1 MATRIQPKRST
12 TPNSKP
18 QVADLRSNEIAL
30 NIPDRKLFINNNGT
44 VEELLNGAPNDET
57 IITSMFVQS
66 ITDGVGNT
74 WFVSKNGTD
83 KAQVGGNNP
92 LNTAAQNTNQWGATE
107 GTAFATIKYA
117 MTYAQSG
124 DVINVSAGEYEEI
137 FPLEIPAGVAVRG
150 SGQKNTFIKPT
161 TGTNQLDAFLM
172 IGDCMIED
180 LTIKDYFYNSSNDTG
195 YAFKLKTSYNVATEG
210 RRPYIKGVSV
220 ITKGSVTSASDP
232 RGFNQGDAG
241 RGALIDGAVVSTASS
256 EATLLFNECTFIVPN
271 SRGLYLKNGARAE
284 WLNSFTYFAQDS
296 IVGEN
301 TGGTGFAGQGKI
313 RLKLN
318 GVTGTFNVGNVI
330 TLRNSGGTIIAQGTI
345 SGNDGTYIT
354 IDGQGSGEFVEAA
367 ASTDGKTITVNG
379 DAQLSTT
386 EKKFGTASILFDGT
400 GDNLALATSSDF
412 GFGTGD
418 FAVETFIRPT
428 AITVLDTVFDFRTA
442 NPEVALL
449 ISINSSG
456 GIEVN
461 VNGSNV
467 ITGGTLTINT
477 WAHIAVSRVS
487 GTTSLFVNGSRVG
500 SAYTDSNDYGNTKPL
515 RIGSA
520 FDGGNAFAGYI
531 DEIRISKGAAR
542 YANAASITVPTA
554 AFTPDVNTSLLVHAD
569 GLSGS
574 TEILDGGITSQDIQS
589 STGGTAQFITLAD
602 YTDFGAELRSIG
614 SASVYGTR
622 GITADGKG
630 VRLRCIVHNFGYVGL
645 GADQSNDISNVLQAN
660 EVIEQ
665 NSGRA
670 LFTSMDQNGDFRV
683 GNAFFVD
690 QERGTVSFAGGD
702 SGGTTFDQ
710 LTVSGSGNTTTI
722 LPTSITVGNLGFS
735 GSQIINNTSNGIEL
749 GSILEL
755 QDGSSPD
762 PSLTF
767 INDNNSGIFR
777 DTDYVETSGGSPL
790 TFGFNDSRK
799 LQIGDENNSLVNFG
813 VSESNIGSLTIVA
826 NGSNYAPGQYATPTT
841 GGAGTGATLN
851 VEIPPFT
858 VNITNKGSGFQ
869 PAALQ
874 QEDIQNTSGNGT
886 GGVINITTYGIEEG
900 QIAAGS
906 GYYGPYEYSA
916 VPLAGGNGTNAS
928 ANINVSAGGNVTD
941 ITIISH
947 GDGYNNGDVLTV
959 LNSDMTY
966 IDPTT
971 QNQLTSG
978 GAGFSWTLNEQPGSV
993 KSAVPQYV
1001 PTWGGF
1007 GYRIGD
1013 VISCT
1018 DTVGSGT
1025 NFSATVNAVGVPES
1039 IAIGNTGN
1047 GYNVTD
1053 RLEPTFSIDT
1063 TVPIQGTPWVATIDG
1078 IFGYIDYD
1086 IKVLP
1091 ATDPTLGNSY
1101 YIDKRDGNG
1110 FVEHPDITFERGY
1123 VYSFIFTDSGAGTH
1137 PVHLSTTEDG
1147 THGGGTRYTTNVRNY
1162 YDGNGVLNG
1171 YQYVITDV
1179 TPTTLYYY
1187 CEIHPNMAGAS
1198 GNRATITT
1206 GGTFGSGIVADVA
1219 TLNRAQNILL
1229 NTDGTATYQGNL
1241 TTPSQ
1246 TCTGT
1251 ITTLNLVAQKTGGGT
1266 GGDIT
1271 AQGNLLV
1278 NGNATVD
1285 GDLLIK
1291 GTSEFSATVGG
1302 AGEVSIGDVDADTVN
1317 IKGDILFNPT
1327 YAAPTPPAT
1336 VGPLTATQ
1344 FILDQSEAKFGFF
1357 EFEPKSEVDITG
1369 RLHNTGDAFLASTQN
1384 ETLHVGRDQET
1395 YTSPANIVLDVNGNA
1410 SINGY
1415 VETVSGSDTS
1425 PSFRFSTSSVTG
1437 LYSHNDGSS
1446 FGVSFTNESGN
1457 ILQVNKGE
1465 VKFYR
1470 NAEFIATSLDQ
1481 TTVFGGSG
1489 YTLGQYSSVAL
1500 TGGSGDG
1507 FIGAVTV
1514 AFDTTITT
1522 AGAGY
1527 TDAEYV
1533 NVNLTSISN
1542 APSGALQTI
1551 NIISGGSDYVTGT
1564 YTNVPVVGGS
1574 GSSGTVDV
1582 TVSGGGISQIVPNVV
1597 GSGYSAGES
1606 ISVSTSDIGGS
1617 QLTGISINNGGTGY
1631 SDGTY
1636 IGIPLVNTSGSG
1648 TNATAS
1654 FTVSGGAV
1662 TVANVE
1668 TNGGGYTVNDT
1679 FTVAADDITV
1689 STLTGVTISGAGT
1702 NYTNGT
1708 YTGVATTMTNTRDGN
1723 QGAGATL
1730 DITVT
1735 GNQATGVV
1743 VNGAGTNYQVGDTL
1757 EVSVTD
1763 VGGGAAGVLGTVTI
1777 PAVNVAVTV
1786 GVDTVN
1792 SQANGVFY
1800 LNGVESPSNFP
1811 LLKGVT
1817 YIFDQ
1822 SNSTNSS
1829 YNSQAH
1835 PLMFSTG
1842 DDGDHNGNGH
1852 YLDGVTYKLDGA
1864 VVNMAGYVSGFA
1876 AATTSTAE
1884 FAVPSTAP
1892 STLYYWCHS
1901 HTNQGDSIAVNSFS
1915 DGTTTGVNLTGGSGS
1930 SAQATVEVVG
1940 GIVTTITITDGG
1952 LGYSTTDTN
1961 LGLTGFTNLVLATG
1975 TLTNPT
1981 GMEFTVSSISL
1992 GSGLV
1997 LDATAVLTGASSQ
2010 LQVGNVGTGS
2020 GGASGQATLTVNNGA
2035 VISVVIT
2042 DGGSGFSIGDT
2053 IRVNDVDMLYTD
2065 AGGAQLTSAV
2075 PTTQM
2080 VLTITQVGTVT
2091 VVTAVDN
2098 GEGYKAND
2106 VLTTSNAN
2114 LGGTGSGFT
2123 LTVNSVITESTIQI
2137 DEKLGSITLKQLDA
2151 TTFTIDNSLTLTGTG
2166 INKTTAGNFVL
2177 GTTTNNYVQ
2186 IGGTQAFIVPVGN
2199 TAARPAGVSGMM
2211 RFNSENLQ
2219 FEGHNGISFVSL
2231 GGVRDVDLDTFISA
2245 ELNTADDDDTFRFFN
2260 AAVNTIILDKDKYI
2274 LNNVDE
2280 IDYTDLNGIT
2290 LWVEG
2295 TAVVSPYAATT
2306 FDGSSSSVVDVNA
2319 ETITL
2324 PSHNLTQGVIV
2335 TYLGVGGD
2343 IGGLTSSQDYHVEVV
2358 DANTIKLAANAVD
2371 LANDNF
2377 INFLSL
2383 GGASG
2388 QTLTPDPST
2397 VVDIL
2402 YYYGDNVY
2410 AITGTG
2416 TFDASAANF
2425 PTHTTGEVANGTAQL
2440 TWRRTR
2446 FSSPVF
2452 SGKDINNIVET
2463 FGINTGSLRFSS
2475 TASNAIINSNK
2486 NSLDFGFD
2494 NTGDKVLFGATK
2506 TGGIFVNTGYAAGT
2520 TSNTEILDYELKEFT
2535 LKDTKV
2541 LTVEATLDTSVGN
2554 STSLGFKPYTE
2565 GYSGK
2570 FMVEIKDNSTTP
2582 KRQFSEISFLCTSD
2596 GASIIFTEVSKIYT
2610 DVVLCDVSVDIV
2622 ANNITL
2628 LVQDSQ
2634 SSSTVVYTVKA
2645 IHNSILA

>member
-18 QVADLRSNEIAL
+18 LVSDLRSNEIAL

-44 VEELLNGAPNDET
+44 VEELLNGVPNDET
-57 IITSMFVQS
+57 IITSMFSQS
-66 ITDGVGNT
+66 MTDGVGNT
-74 WFVSKNGTD
+74 WYVSKNGTD

-92 LNTAAQNTNQWGATE
+92 LNTAANNTNQWGATE
-107 GTAFATIKYA
+107 NTAFATIKYA
-117 MTYAQSG
+117 MTYASSG
-124 DVINVSAGEYEEI
+124 DVIEVSAGEYEEI
-137 FPLEIPAGVAVRG
+137 FPLEIPQGVAVRG

-161 TGTNQLDAFLM
+161 TGTNNKDAFQM

-180 LTIKDYFYNSSNDTG
+180 LTVKDYFYDSSGDTG
-195 YAFKLKTSYNVATEG
+195 YAFKLKNNYNVATEG

-220 ITKGSVTSASDP
+220 LTKGSVVSASDP

-241 RGALIDGAVVSTASS
+241 RGALIDGAVVSTSSS

-301 TGGTGFAGQGKI
+301 PGGTGFAGQGKI

-318 GVTGTFNVGNVI
+318 GVTGTFNAADTI
-330 TLRNSGGTIIAQGTI
+330 TLRNAAGTTIATGTIA
-345 SGNDGTYIT
+345 GNDGTYVT
-354 IDGQGSGEFVEAA
+354 INGQGTGEFVEAA
-367 ASTDGKTITVNG
+367 ASTDGKSITVQG
-379 DAQLSTT
+379 DTQLSTT
-386 EKKFGTASILFDGT
+386 EKKFGTASVLFDGT
-400 GDNLALATSSDF
+400 GDYLELATSSDF

-418 FAVETFIRPT
+418 YAIEAFVHPT
-428 AITVLDTVFDFRTA
+428 TIAAGKIFDFRTA
-442 NPEVALL
+442 SPDVAAL
-449 ISINSSG
+449 IDMDGSG
-456 GIEVN
+456 TIRLN

-467 ITGGTLTINT
+467 ISGGTLTVNT
-477 WAHIAVSRVS
+477 WTHIAVSRVS

-500 SAYTDSNDYGNTKPL
+500 SPYTDSNNYGNTKPL
-515 RIGSA
+515 KIGANFNGADA
-520 FDGGNAFAGYI
+520 FTGYI

-542 YANAASITVPTA
+542 YANAASITLPTA
-554 AFTPDVNTSLLVHAD
+554 AFVADVNTSLLIHAD

-574 TEILDGGITSQDIQS
+574 TQILDGGITSQDIQS
-589 STGGTAQFITLAD
+589 SSGGVAQFITLAD

-645 GADQSNDISNVLQAN
+645 GADQSNDISNVTQAN

-670 LFTSMDQNGDFRV
+670 LYTSMDQNGDFRV

-722 LPTSITVGNLGFS
+722 LPTSITVGTLGFS
-735 GSQIINNTSNGIEL
+735 GSQIINNSSNGIEL

-790 TFGFNDSRK
+790 TLGFNNSRK
-799 LQIGDENNSLVNFG
+799 FQIGDENNSLVNFG
-813 VSESNIGSLTIVA
+813 ISESNIGSLTIA
-826 NGSNYAPGQYATPTT
+826 SNGSNYAPGQHATPTT
-841 GGAGTGATLN
+841 GGAGSGATLN
-851 VEIPPFT
+851 FEVSPFT
-858 VNITNKGSGFQ
+858 LNITNTGSGWD
-869 PAALQ
+869 PAVTQL
-874 QEDIQNTSGNGT
+874 ETISNTSGNGS
-886 GGVINITTYGIEEG
+886 GGEINIETYGIEDG
-900 QIAAGS
+900 QIGAGS
-906 GYYGPYEYSA
+906 GYFGAYEYNN
-916 VPLAGGNGTNAS
+916 VPLQGGNGSNAT
-928 ANINVSAGGNVTD
+928 ANLTVSAGGNVTD
-941 ITIISH
+941 IAIISH
-947 GDGYNNGDVLTV
+947 GNGYNAGDVLTV

-978 GAGFSWTLNEQPGSV
+978 GSGFSWTINAQPGSV
-993 KSAVPQYV
+993 KTATPQFI
-1001 PTWGGF
+1001 PTWSGF
-1007 GYRIGD
+1007 GYRVGD
-1013 VISCT
+1013 VISAP
-1018 DTVGSGT
+1018 DSVGSGS
-1025 NFSATVNAVGVPES
+1025 NFSATITAVGVPET
-1039 IAIGNTGN
+1039 IALGNTGN

-1063 TVPIQGTPWVATIDG
+1063 TAPVQGTPWVSTVEG
-1078 IFGYIDYD
+1078 IFNYIDYD
-1086 IKVLP
+1086 VKVLP
-1091 ATDPTLGNSY
+1091 ATDPALGNSY
-1101 YIDKRDGNG
+1101 WFDLKDGNG
-1110 FVEHPDITFERGY
+1110 FVEHPDIIFERGY
-1123 VYSFIFTDSGAGTH
+1123 VYSFIFTDAGAGTH
-1137 PVHLSTTEDG
+1137 PIHLSTSEDG
-1147 THGGGTRYTTNVRNY
+1147 THSGGTRYTTNVRDY
-1162 YDGNGVLNG
+1162 YDANGLLNG
-1171 YQYVITDV
+1171 YQYIITDV
-1179 TPTTLYYY
+1179 TPTNLYYY
-1187 CEIHPNMAGAS
+1187 CEIHPNMSGAS

-1206 GGTFGSGIVADVA
+1206 SGTFGTGAAADVA
-1219 TLNRAQNILL
+1219 TLNRAQNVLL
-1229 NTDGTATYQGNL
+1229 NTDGTGTFQGNL

-1317 IKGDILFNPT
+1317 IKGDVLFNPT
-1327 YAAPTPPAT
+1327 YAAATPPAT

-1369 RLHNTGDAFLASTQN
+1369 RLHNTGDAFLASTLG
-1384 ETLHVGRDQET
+1384 ETLHVNRDQET
-1395 YTSPANIVLDVNGNA
+1395 YTTPTGIVLDVNGNA
-1410 SINGY
+1410 AFTGY
-1415 VETVSGSDTS
+1415 VDVIEGAETS
-1425 PSFRFSTSSVTG
+1425 PSLRFATSSVVG
-1437 LYSHNDGSS
+1437 LYSHNVSGSEY
-1446 FGVSFTNESGN
+1446 GVAFTNESGN

-1470 NAEFIATSLDQ
+1470 NAEWISTIIDQ
-1481 TTVFGGSG
+1481 TTVVGGSG
-1489 YTLGQYSSVAL
+1489 YVPGQYNSVSL
-1500 TGGSGDG
+1500 TGGSGSG
-1507 FIGAVTV
+1507 FIGSLTV

-1533 NVNLTSISN
+1533 NVNLTAIST
-1542 APSGALQTI
+1542 ALAGALQTI
-1551 NIISGGSDYVTGT
+1551 TIVNSGSDFVTGT
-1564 YTNVPVVGGS
+1564 YTNVPVIGGS
-1574 GSSGTVDV
+1574 GSSGTVDI
-1582 TVSGGGISQIVPNVV
+1582 TVSGGGITQIVPNVV
-1597 GSGYSAGES
+1597 GSGYSQGES
-1606 ISVSTSDIGGS
+1606 ISVSTSNIGGS
-1617 QLTGISINNGGTGY
+1617 QLSSVTITNGGSNYT
-1631 SDGTY
+1631 DGTY
-1636 IGIPLVNTSGSG
+1636 LGVPLVNTQGSG
-1648 TNATAS
+1648 TNATANI
-1654 FTVSGGAV
+1654 
-1662 TVANVE
+1662 TVASGIVTTAAVE
-1668 TNGGGYTVNDT
+1668 TNGGGYTLTDT
-1679 FTVAADDITV
+1679 FTVDADDITV
-1689 STLTGVTISGAGT
+1689 TTITGTTISGAGT
-1702 NYTNGT
+1702 GYTNGT
-1708 YTGVATTMTNTRDGN
+1708 YNGVATTMTNTRDGD
-1723 QGAGATL
+1723 QGTGAKL

-1735 GNQATGVV
+1735 GNQATGATITS
-1743 VNGAGTNYQVGDTL
+1743 GAGNSGTNYKVGDTL

-1763 VGGGAAGVLGTVTI
+1763 VGGAGAGVLGSVSI
-1777 PAVNVAVTV
+1777 YVA
-1786 GVDTVN
+1786 G
-1792 SQANGVFY
+1792 
-1800 LNGVESPSNFP
+1800 
-1811 LLKGVT
+1811 
-1817 YIFDQ
+1817 
-1822 SNSTNSS
+1822 
-1829 YNSQAH
+1829 
-1835 PLMFSTG
+1835 
-1842 DDGDHNGNGH
+1842 
-1852 YLDGVTYKLDGA
+1852 
-1864 VVNMAGYVSGFA
+1864 SGL
-1876 AATTSTAE
+1876 
-1884 FAVPSTAP
+1884 V
-1892 STLYYWCHS
+1892 
-1901 HTNQGDSIAVNSFS
+1901 
-1915 DGTTTGVNLTGGSGS
+1915 DGTTTGVALTGGSGS
-1930 SAQATVEVVG
+1930 GAQATVEVVSG
-1940 GIVTTITITDGG
+1940 AVTEVTITNGG
-1952 LGYSTTDTN
+1952 LGYATTDQN
-1961 LGLTGFTNLVLATG
+1961 IGLTGYSGVILYAA

-1981 GMEFTVSSISL
+1981 GMQFTVSSVSL

-1997 LDATAVLTGASSQ
+1997 LDASS
-2010 LQVGNVGTGS
+2010 LITGS
-2020 GGASGQATLTVNNGA
+2020 GTSLTIGTVASGSGGSSGQATLVVNNGA
-2035 VISVVIT
+2035 VESAVVT
-2042 DGGSGFSIGDT
+2042 NGGTGYSIGDT
-2053 IRVNDVDMLYTD
+2053 LRVNDADMLYTD
-2065 AGGAQLTSAV
+2065 AGGQQLTSAT
-2075 PTTQM
+2075 PTQQM
-2080 VLTITQVGTVT
+2080 LLTITQVGSVT

-2098 GEGYKAND
+2098 GEGYKATD
-2106 VLTTSNAN
+2106 VLTAAN
-2114 LGGTGSGFT
+2114 SQLGGTGSGFT
-2123 LTVNSVITESTIQI
+2123 LTIDSIITETTVEI
-2137 DEKLGSITLKQLDA
+2137 DEKLGSITVKQLDA

-2166 INKTTAGNFVL
+2166 INKTTAGNLLL

-2199 TAARPAGVSGMM
+2199 TATRPAGVSGMM

-2280 IDYTDLNGIT
+2280 IDYTDLDGVN

-2295 TAVVSPYAATT
+2295 TAVVSPFAVST
-2306 FDGSSSSVVDVNA
+2306 FDGSSASIVNVDA

-2324 PSHNLTQGVIV
+2324 PSHNLTQGVVV
-2335 TYLGVGGD
+2335 TYAQGAGGSA
-2343 IGGLTSSQDYHVEVV
+2343 IGGLTDAQNYHVEVV
-2358 DANTIKLAANAVD
+2358 DGNTIKLAANAVD
-2371 LANDNF
+2371 LANDSF
-2377 INFLSL
+2377 INFSVV
-2383 GGASG
+2383 GSG
-2388 QTLTPDPST
+2388 TAHTFTPDSTT

-2402 YYYGDNVY
+2402 YYYGNNVY
-2410 AITGTG
+2410 GVTGTG
-2416 TFDASAANF
+2416 TFDSSASNF
-2425 PTHTTGEVANGTAQL
+2425 PSHTTGAVANGSAEL

-2452 SGKDINNIVET
+2452 NGKDINNIVET
-2463 FGINTGSLRFSS
+2463 FGINSGSLRFSS
-2475 TASNAIINSNK
+2475 TATNAIINSNK
-2486 NSLDFGFD
+2486 DSLDFGFD

-2506 TGGIFVNTGYAAGT
+2506 TGGIFVNTGYVAGT

-2541 LTVEATLDTSVGN
+2541 LTADATLDTSVGN
-2554 STSLGFKPYTE
+2554 STSLVFKPYTE
-2565 GYSGK
+2565 GFSGK
-2570 FMVEIKDNSTTP
+2570 FMVEIKDNSATP

-2634 SSSTVVYTVKA
+2634 GSSTVVYTVKA

>member
-18 QVADLRSNEIAL
+18 LVSDLRSNEIAL

-44 VEELLNGAPNDET
+44 VEELLNGVPNDET
-57 IITSMFVQS
+57 IITSMFSQS
-66 ITDGVGNT
+66 MTDGVGNT
-74 WFVSKNGTD
+74 WYVSKNGTD

-92 LNTAAQNTNQWGATE
+92 LNTAANNTNQWGATE
-107 GTAFATIKYA
+107 NTAFATIKYA
-117 MTYAQSG
+117 MTYASSG
-124 DVINVSAGEYEEI
+124 DVIEVSAGEYEEI
-137 FPLEIPAGVAVRG
+137 FPLEIPQGVAVRG

-161 TGTNQLDAFLM
+161 TGTNNKDAFQM

-180 LTIKDYFYNSSNDTG
+180 LTVKDYFYDSSGDTG
-195 YAFKLKTSYNVATEG
+195 YAFKLKNNYNVATEG

-220 ITKGSVTSASDP
+220 LTKGSVVSASDP

-241 RGALIDGAVVSTASS
+241 RGALIDGAVVSTSSS

-301 TGGTGFAGQGKI
+301 PGGTGFAGQGKI

-318 GVTGTFNVGNVI
+318 GVTGTFNAADTI
-330 TLRNSGGTIIAQGTI
+330 TLRNAAGTTIATGTIA
-345 SGNDGTYIT
+345 GNDGTYVT
-354 IDGQGSGEFVEAA
+354 INGQGTGEFVEAA
-367 ASTDGKTITVNG
+367 ASTDGKSITVQG
-379 DAQLSTT
+379 DTQLSTT
-386 EKKFGTASILFDGT
+386 EKKFGTASVLFDGT
-400 GDNLALATSSDF
+400 GDYLELATSSDF

-418 FAVETFIRPT
+418 YAIEAFVHPT
-428 AITVLDTVFDFRTA
+428 TIAAGKIFDFRTA
-442 NPEVALL
+442 SPDVAAL
-449 ISINSSG
+449 IDMDGSG
-456 GIEVN
+456 TIRLN

-467 ITGGTLTINT
+467 ISGGTLTVNT
-477 WAHIAVSRVS
+477 WTHIAVSRVS

-500 SAYTDSNDYGNTKPL
+500 SPYTDSNNYGNTKPL
-515 RIGSA
+515 KIGANFNGADA
-520 FDGGNAFAGYI
+520 FTGYI

-542 YANAASITVPTA
+542 YANAASITLPTA
-554 AFTPDVNTSLLVHAD
+554 AFVADVNTSLLIHAD

-574 TEILDGGITSQDIQS
+574 TQILDGGITSQDIQS
-589 STGGTAQFITLAD
+589 SSGGVAQFITLAD

-645 GADQSNDISNVLQAN
+645 GADQSNDISNVTQAN

-670 LFTSMDQNGDFRV
+670 LYTSMDQNGDFRV

-722 LPTSITVGNLGFS
+722 LPTSITVGTLGFS
-735 GSQIINNTSNGIEL
+735 GSQIINNSSNGIEL

-790 TFGFNDSRK
+790 TLGFNNSRK
-799 LQIGDENNSLVNFG
+799 FQIGDENNSLVNFG
-813 VSESNIGSLTIVA
+813 ISESNIGSLTIA
-826 NGSNYAPGQYATPTT
+826 SNGSNYAPGQHATPTT
-841 GGAGTGATLN
+841 GGAGSGATLN
-851 VEIPPFT
+851 FEVSPFT
-858 VNITNKGSGFQ
+858 LNITNTGSGWD
-869 PAALQ
+869 PAVTQL
-874 QEDIQNTSGNGT
+874 ETISNTSGNGS
-886 GGVINITTYGIEEG
+886 GGEINIETYGIEDG
-900 QIAAGS
+900 QIGAGS
-906 GYYGPYEYSA
+906 GYFGAYEYNN
-916 VPLAGGNGTNAS
+916 VPLQGGNGSNAT
-928 ANINVSAGGNVTD
+928 ANLTVSAGGNVTD
-941 ITIISH
+941 IAIISH
-947 GDGYNNGDVLTV
+947 GNGYNAGDVLTV

-978 GAGFSWTLNEQPGSV
+978 GSGFSWTINAQPGSV
-993 KSAVPQYV
+993 KTATPQFI
-1001 PTWGGF
+1001 PTWSGF
-1007 GYRIGD
+1007 GYRVGD
-1013 VISCT
+1013 VISAP
-1018 DTVGSGT
+1018 DSVGSGA
-1025 NFSATVNAVGVPES
+1025 NFSATITAVGVPET
-1039 IAIGNTGN
+1039 IALGNTGN

-1063 TVPIQGTPWVATIDG
+1063 TAPVQGTPWVSTVEG
-1078 IFGYIDYD
+1078 IFNYIDYD
-1086 IKVLP
+1086 VKVLP
-1091 ATDPTLGNSY
+1091 ATDPALGNSY
-1101 YIDKRDGNG
+1101 WFDLKDGNG
-1110 FVEHPDITFERGY
+1110 FVEHPDIIFERGY
-1123 VYSFIFTDSGAGTH
+1123 VYSFIFTDAGAGTH
-1137 PVHLSTTEDG
+1137 PIHLSTSEDG
-1147 THGGGTRYTTNVRNY
+1147 THSGGTRYTTNVRDY
-1162 YDGNGVLNG
+1162 YDANGLLNG
-1171 YQYVITDV
+1171 YQYIITDV
-1179 TPTTLYYY
+1179 TPTNLYYY
-1187 CEIHPNMAGAS
+1187 CEIHPNMSGAS

-1206 GGTFGSGIVADVA
+1206 SGTFGTGAAADVA
-1219 TLNRAQNILL
+1219 TLNRAQNVLL
-1229 NTDGTATYQGNL
+1229 NTDGTGTFQGNL

-1317 IKGDILFNPT
+1317 IKGDVLFNPT
-1327 YAAPTPPAT
+1327 YAAATPPAT

-1369 RLHNTGDAFLASTQN
+1369 RLHNTGDAFLASTLG
-1384 ETLHVGRDQET
+1384 ETLHVNRDQET
-1395 YTSPANIVLDVNGNA
+1395 YTTPTGIVLDVNGNA
-1410 SINGY
+1410 AFTGY
-1415 VETVSGSDTS
+1415 VDVIEGAETS
-1425 PSFRFSTSSVTG
+1425 PSLRFATSSVVG
-1437 LYSHNDGSS
+1437 LYSHNVSGSEY
-1446 FGVSFTNESGN
+1446 GVAFTNESGN

-1470 NAEFIATSLDQ
+1470 NAEWISTIIDQ
-1481 TTVFGGSG
+1481 TTVVGGSG
-1489 YTLGQYSSVAL
+1489 YVPGQYNSVSL
-1500 TGGSGDG
+1500 TGGSGSG
-1507 FIGAVTV
+1507 FIGSLTV

-1533 NVNLTSISN
+1533 NVNLTAIST
-1542 APSGALQTI
+1542 ALAGALQTI
-1551 NIISGGSDYVTGT
+1551 TIVNSGSDFVTGT
-1564 YTNVPVVGGS
+1564 YTNVPVIGGS
-1574 GSSGTVDV
+1574 GSSGTVDI
-1582 TVSGGGISQIVPNVV
+1582 TVSGGGITQIVPNVV
-1597 GSGYSAGES
+1597 GSGYSQGES
-1606 ISVSTSDIGGS
+1606 ISVSTSNIGGS
-1617 QLTGISINNGGTGY
+1617 QLSSVTITNGGSNYT
-1631 SDGTY
+1631 DGTY
-1636 IGIPLVNTSGSG
+1636 LGVPLVNTQGSG
-1648 TNATAS
+1648 TNATANI
-1654 FTVSGGAV
+1654 
-1662 TVANVE
+1662 TVASGIVTTAAVE
-1668 TNGGGYTVNDT
+1668 TNGGGYTLTDT
-1679 FTVAADDITV
+1679 FTVDADDITV
-1689 STLTGVTISGAGT
+1689 TTITGTTISGAGT
-1702 NYTNGT
+1702 GYTNGT
-1708 YTGVATTMTNTRDGN
+1708 YNGVATTMTNTRDGD
-1723 QGAGATL
+1723 QGTGAKL

-1735 GNQATGVV
+1735 GNQATGATITS
-1743 VNGAGTNYQVGDTL
+1743 GAGNSGTNYKVGDTL

-1763 VGGGAAGVLGTVTI
+1763 VGGAGAGVLGSVSI
-1777 PAVNVAVTV
+1777 YVA
-1786 GVDTVN
+1786 G
-1792 SQANGVFY
+1792 
-1800 LNGVESPSNFP
+1800 
-1811 LLKGVT
+1811 
-1817 YIFDQ
+1817 
-1822 SNSTNSS
+1822 
-1829 YNSQAH
+1829 
-1835 PLMFSTG
+1835 
-1842 DDGDHNGNGH
+1842 
-1852 YLDGVTYKLDGA
+1852 
-1864 VVNMAGYVSGFA
+1864 SGL
-1876 AATTSTAE
+1876 
-1884 FAVPSTAP
+1884 V
-1892 STLYYWCHS
+1892 
-1901 HTNQGDSIAVNSFS
+1901 
-1915 DGTTTGVNLTGGSGS
+1915 DGTTTGVALTGGSGS
-1930 SAQATVEVVG
+1930 GAQATVEVVSG
-1940 GIVTTITITDGG
+1940 AVTEVTITNGG
-1952 LGYSTTDTN
+1952 LGYATTDQN
-1961 LGLTGFTNLVLATG
+1961 IGLTGYSGVILYAA

-1981 GMEFTVSSISL
+1981 GMQFTVSSVSL

-1997 LDATAVLTGASSQ
+1997 LDASS
-2010 LQVGNVGTGS
+2010 LITGS
-2020 GGASGQATLTVNNGA
+2020 GTSLTIGTVASGSGGSSGQATLVVNNGA
-2035 VISVVIT
+2035 VESAVVT
-2042 DGGSGFSIGDT
+2042 NGGTGYSIGDT
-2053 IRVNDVDMLYTD
+2053 LRVNDADMLYTD
-2065 AGGAQLTSAV
+2065 AGGQQLTSAT
-2075 PTTQM
+2075 PTQQM
-2080 VLTITQVGTVT
+2080 LLTITQVGSVT

-2098 GEGYKAND
+2098 GEGYKATD
-2106 VLTTSNAN
+2106 VLTAAN
-2114 LGGTGSGFT
+2114 SQLGGTGSGFT
-2123 LTVNSVITESTIQI
+2123 LTIDSIITETTVEI
-2137 DEKLGSITLKQLDA
+2137 DEKLGSITVKQLDA

-2166 INKTTAGNFVL
+2166 INKTTAGNLLL

-2199 TAARPAGVSGMM
+2199 TATRPAGVSGMM

-2280 IDYTDLNGIT
+2280 IDYTDLDGVN

-2295 TAVVSPYAATT
+2295 TAVVSPFAATT
-2306 FDGSSSSVVDVNA
+2306 FDGSSASVVNVDA

-2324 PSHNLTQGVIV
+2324 PSHNLTQGVVV
-2335 TYLGVGGD
+2335 TYAQGAGGSA
-2343 IGGLTSSQDYHVEVV
+2343 IGGLTDAQNYHVEVV
-2358 DANTIKLAANAVD
+2358 DGNTIKLAANAVD
-2371 LANDNF
+2371 LANDSF
-2377 INFLSL
+2377 INFSVV
-2383 GGASG
+2383 GSG
-2388 QTLTPDPST
+2388 TAHTFTPDSTT

-2402 YYYGDNVY
+2402 YYYGNNVY
-2410 AITGTG
+2410 GVTGTG
-2416 TFDASAANF
+2416 TFDSSASNF
-2425 PTHTTGEVANGTAQL
+2425 PSHTTGAVANGSAEL

-2452 SGKDINNIVET
+2452 NGKDINNIVET

-2506 TGGIFVNTGYAAGT
+2506 TGGIFVNTGYVAGT

-2541 LTVEATLDTSVGN
+2541 LTADATLDTSVGN
-2554 STSLGFKPYTE
+2554 STSLVFKPYTE
-2565 GYSGK
+2565 GFSGK
-2570 FMVEIKDNSTTP
+2570 FMVEIKDNSATP

-2634 SSSTVVYTVKA
+2634 GSSTVVYTVKA

>member
-18 QVADLRSNEIAL
+18 LVSDLRSNEIAL
-30 NIPDRKLFINNNGT
+30 NIPDRKLFSNNNGT
-44 VEELLNGAPNDET
+44 VEELLNGVPNDET
-57 IITSMFVQS
+57 IITSMFSQS
-66 ITDGVGNT
+66 MTDGVGNT
-74 WFVSKNGTD
+74 WYVSKNGTD

-124 DVINVSAGEYEEI
+124 DVINISAGEYEEI

-220 ITKGSVTSASDP
+220 LTKGSVVSASDP

-318 GVTGTFNVGNVI
+318 GITGTFNVGNVI

-354 IDGQGSGEFVEAA
+354 IDGQGTGEFVEAT
-367 ASTDGKTITVNG
+367 ASIDGKSITVNG
-379 DAQLSTT
+379 DAQLSTAQ
-386 EKKFGTASILFDGT
+386 KKFGTASVLFDGT
-400 GDNLALATSSDF
+400 GDDLSLATSSDF

-418 FAVETFIRPT
+418 FAVEAFIRPT
-428 AITVLDTVFDFRTA
+428 AIATGRIFDFRTA

-467 ITGGTLTINT
+467 ITGGSLSINT

-813 VSESNIGSLTIVA
+813 VSESNIGSLTVVA

-1489 YTLGQYSSVAL
+1489 YALGQYSSVAL

-1689 STLTGVTISGAGT
+1689 STLTGATISGAGT

-1708 YTGVATTMTNTRDGN
+1708 YTGVATTMTNTRDGV
-1723 QGAGATL
+1723 QGTGATL

-1743 VNGAGTNYQVGDTL
+1743 VNGAGINYQVGDTL

-1763 VGGGAAGVLGTVTI
+1763 VGGAGAGSLGSVTI
-1777 PAVNVAVTV
+1777 PSVNVAVTV
-1786 GVDTVN
+1786 GVDNVN
-1792 SQANGVFY
+1792 SQAN
-1800 LNGVESPSNFP
+1800 
-1811 LLKGVT
+1811 
-1817 YIFDQ
+1817 
-1822 SNSTNSS
+1822 
-1829 YNSQAH
+1829 
-1835 PLMFSTG
+1835 
-1842 DDGDHNGNGH
+1842 
-1852 YLDGVTYKLDGA
+1852 
-1864 VVNMAGYVSGFA
+1864 
-1876 AATTSTAE
+1876 
-1884 FAVPSTAP
+1884 
-1892 STLYYWCHS
+1892 
-1901 HTNQGDSIAVNSFS
+1901 
-1915 DGTTTGVNLTGGSGS
+1915 
-1930 SAQATVEVVG
+1930 
-1940 GIVTTITITDGG
+1940 
-1952 LGYSTTDTN
+1952 
-1961 LGLTGFTNLVLATG
+1961 
-1975 TLTNPT
+1975 
-1981 GMEFTVSSISL
+1981 
-1992 GSGLV
+1992 
-1997 LDATAVLTGASSQ
+1997 
-2010 LQVGNVGTGS
+2010 
-2020 GGASGQATLTVNNGA
+2020 
-2035 VISVVIT
+2035 
-2042 DGGSGFSIGDT
+2042 
-2053 IRVNDVDMLYTD
+2053 
-2065 AGGAQLTSAV
+2065 
-2075 PTTQM
+2075 
-2080 VLTITQVGTVT
+2080 
-2091 VVTAVDN
+2091 
-2098 GEGYKAND
+2098 
-2106 VLTTSNAN
+2106 
-2114 LGGTGSGFT
+2114 
-2123 LTVNSVITESTIQI
+2123 
-2137 DEKLGSITLKQLDA
+2137 
-2151 TTFTIDNSLTLTGTG
+2151 
-2166 INKTTAGNFVL
+2166 
-2177 GTTTNNYVQ
+2177 
-2186 IGGTQAFIVPVGN
+2186 
-2199 TAARPAGVSGMM
+2199 
-2211 RFNSENLQ
+2211 
-2219 FEGHNGISFVSL
+2219 
-2231 GGVRDVDLDTFISA
+2231 
-2245 ELNTADDDDTFRFFN
+2245 
-2260 AAVNTIILDKDKYI
+2260 
-2274 LNNVDE
+2274 
-2280 IDYTDLNGIT
+2280 
-2290 LWVEG
+2290 
-2295 TAVVSPYAATT
+2295 
-2306 FDGSSSSVVDVNA
+2306 
-2319 ETITL
+2319 
-2324 PSHNLTQGVIV
+2324 
-2335 TYLGVGGD
+2335 
-2343 IGGLTSSQDYHVEVV
+2343 
-2358 DANTIKLAANAVD
+2358 
-2371 LANDNF
+2371 
-2377 INFLSL
+2377 
-2383 GGASG
+2383 
-2388 QTLTPDPST
+2388 
-2397 VVDIL
+2397 
-2402 YYYGDNVY
+2402 
-2410 AITGTG
+2410 
-2416 TFDASAANF
+2416 
-2425 PTHTTGEVANGTAQL
+2425 
-2440 TWRRTR
+2440 
-2446 FSSPVF
+2446 
-2452 SGKDINNIVET
+2452 
-2463 FGINTGSLRFSS
+2463 
-2475 TASNAIINSNK
+2475 
-2486 NSLDFGFD
+2486 
-2494 NTGDKVLFGATK
+2494 
-2506 TGGIFVNTGYAAGT
+2506 
-2520 TSNTEILDYELKEFT
+2520 
-2535 LKDTKV
+2535 
-2541 LTVEATLDTSVGN
+2541 
-2554 STSLGFKPYTE
+2554 
-2565 GYSGK
+2565 
-2570 FMVEIKDNSTTP
+2570 
-2582 KRQFSEISFLCTSD
+2582 
-2596 GASIIFTEVSKIYT
+2596 
-2610 DVVLCDVSVDIV
+2610 
-2622 ANNITL
+2622 
-2628 LVQDSQ
+2628 
-2634 SSSTVVYTVKA
+2634 
-2645 IHNSILA
+2645 

>member
-18 QVADLRSNEIAL
+18 LVSDLRSNEIAL

-44 VEELLNGAPNDET
+44 VEELLNGVPNDET
-57 IITSMFVQS
+57 IITSMFSQS
-66 ITDGVGNT
+66 MTDGVGNT
-74 WFVSKNGTD
+74 WYVSKNGTD

-92 LNTAAQNTNQWGATE
+92 LNTAANNTNQWGATE
-107 GTAFATIKYA
+107 NTAFATIKYA
-117 MTYAQSG
+117 MTYASSG
-124 DVINVSAGEYEEI
+124 DVIEVSAGEYEEI
-137 FPLEIPAGVAVRG
+137 FPLEIPQGVAVRG

-161 TGTNQLDAFLM
+161 TGTNNKDAFQM

-180 LTIKDYFYNSSNDTG
+180 LTVKDYFYDSSGDTG
-195 YAFKLKTSYNVATEG
+195 YAFKLKNNYNVATEG

-220 ITKGSVTSASDP
+220 LTKGSVVSASDP

-241 RGALIDGAVVSTASS
+241 RGALIDGAVVSTSSS

-301 TGGTGFAGQGKI
+301 PGGTGFAGQGKI

-318 GVTGTFNVGNVI
+318 GVTGTFNAADTI
-330 TLRNSGGTIIAQGTI
+330 TLRNAAGTTIATGTIA
-345 SGNDGTYIT
+345 GNDGTYVT
-354 IDGQGSGEFVEAA
+354 INGQGTGEFVEAA
-367 ASTDGKTITVNG
+367 ASTDGKSITVQG
-379 DAQLSTT
+379 DTQLSTT
-386 EKKFGTASILFDGT
+386 EKKFGTASVLFDGT
-400 GDNLALATSSDF
+400 GDYLELATSSDF

-418 FAVETFIRPT
+418 YAIEAFVHPT
-428 AITVLDTVFDFRTA
+428 TIAAGKIFDFRTA
-442 NPEVALL
+442 SPDVAAL
-449 ISINSSG
+449 IDMDGSG
-456 GIEVN
+456 TIRLN

-467 ITGGTLTINT
+467 ISGGTLTVNT
-477 WAHIAVSRVS
+477 WTHIAVSRVS

-500 SAYTDSNDYGNTKPL
+500 SPYTDSNNYGNTKPL
-515 RIGSA
+515 KIGANFNGADA
-520 FDGGNAFAGYI
+520 FTGYI

-542 YANAASITVPTA
+542 YANAASITLPTA
-554 AFTPDVNTSLLVHAD
+554 AFVADVNTSLLIHAD

-574 TEILDGGITSQDIQS
+574 TQILDGGITSQDIQS
-589 STGGTAQFITLAD
+589 SSGGVAQFITLAD

-645 GADQSNDISNVLQAN
+645 GADQSNDISNVTQAN

-670 LFTSMDQNGDFRV
+670 LYTSMDQNGDFRV

-722 LPTSITVGNLGFS
+722 LPTSITVGTLGFS
-735 GSQIINNTSNGIEL
+735 GSQIINNSSNGIEL

-790 TFGFNDSRK
+790 TLGFNNSRK
-799 LQIGDENNSLVNFG
+799 FQIGDENNSLVNFG
-813 VSESNIGSLTIVA
+813 ISESNIGSLTIA
-826 NGSNYAPGQYATPTT
+826 SNGSNYAPGQHATPTT
-841 GGAGTGATLN
+841 GGAGSGATLN
-851 VEIPPFT
+851 FEVSPFT
-858 VNITNKGSGFQ
+858 LNITNTGSGWD
-869 PAALQ
+869 PAVTQL
-874 QEDIQNTSGNGT
+874 ETISNTSGNGS
-886 GGVINITTYGIEEG
+886 GGQINIETYGIEDG
-900 QIAAGS
+900 QIGAGS
-906 GYYGPYEYSA
+906 GYFGAYEYNN
-916 VPLAGGNGTNAS
+916 VPLQGGNGSNAT
-928 ANINVSAGGNVTD
+928 ANLTVSAGGNVTD
-941 ITIISH
+941 IAIISH
-947 GDGYNNGDVLTV
+947 GNGYNAGDVLTV

-978 GAGFSWTLNEQPGSV
+978 GSGFSWTINAQPGSV
-993 KSAVPQYV
+993 KTATPQFI
-1001 PTWGGF
+1001 PTWSGF
-1007 GYRIGD
+1007 GYRVGD
-1013 VISCT
+1013 VISAP
-1018 DTVGSGT
+1018 DSVGSGA
-1025 NFSATVNAVGVPES
+1025 NFSATITAVGVPET
-1039 IAIGNTGN
+1039 IALGNTGN

-1063 TVPIQGTPWVATIDG
+1063 TAPVQGTPWVSTVEG
-1078 IFGYIDYD
+1078 IFNYIDYD
-1086 IKVLP
+1086 VKVLP
-1091 ATDPTLGNSY
+1091 ATDPALGNSY
-1101 YIDKRDGNG
+1101 WFDLKDGNG
-1110 FVEHPDITFERGY
+1110 FVEHPDIIFERGY
-1123 VYSFIFTDSGAGTH
+1123 VYSFIFTDAGAGTH
-1137 PVHLSTTEDG
+1137 PIHLSTSEDG
-1147 THGGGTRYTTNVRNY
+1147 THSGGTRYTTNVRDY
-1162 YDGNGVLNG
+1162 YDANGLLNG
-1171 YQYVITDV
+1171 YQYIITDV
-1179 TPTTLYYY
+1179 TPTNLYYY
-1187 CEIHPNMAGAS
+1187 CEIHPNMSGAS

-1206 GGTFGSGIVADVA
+1206 SGTFGTGAAADVA
-1219 TLNRAQNILL
+1219 TLNRAQNVLL
-1229 NTDGTATYQGNL
+1229 NTDGTGTFQGNL

-1317 IKGDILFNPT
+1317 IKGDVLFNPT
-1327 YAAPTPPAT
+1327 YAAATPPAT

-1369 RLHNTGDAFLASTQN
+1369 RLHNTGDAFLASTLG
-1384 ETLHVGRDQET
+1384 ETLHVNRDQET
-1395 YTSPANIVLDVNGNA
+1395 YTTPTGIVLDVNGNA
-1410 SINGY
+1410 AFTGY
-1415 VETVSGSDTS
+1415 VDVIEGAETS
-1425 PSFRFSTSSVTG
+1425 PSLRFATSSVVG
-1437 LYSHNDGSS
+1437 LYSHNVSGSEY
-1446 FGVSFTNESGN
+1446 GVAFTNESGN

-1470 NAEFIATSLDQ
+1470 NAEWISTIIDQ
-1481 TTVFGGSG
+1481 TTVVGGSG
-1489 YTLGQYSSVAL
+1489 YVPGQYNSVSL
-1500 TGGSGDG
+1500 TGGSGSG
-1507 FIGAVTV
+1507 FIGSLTV

-1533 NVNLTSISN
+1533 NVNLTAIST
-1542 APSGALQTI
+1542 ALAGALQTI
-1551 NIISGGSDYVTGT
+1551 TIVNSGSDFVTGT
-1564 YTNVPVVGGS
+1564 YTNVPVIGGS
-1574 GSSGTVDV
+1574 GSSGTVDI
-1582 TVSGGGISQIVPNVV
+1582 TVSGGGITQIVPNVV
-1597 GSGYSAGES
+1597 GSGYSQGES
-1606 ISVSTSDIGGS
+1606 ISVSTSNIGGS
-1617 QLTGISINNGGTGY
+1617 QLSSVTITNGGSNYT
-1631 SDGTY
+1631 DGTY
-1636 IGIPLVNTSGSG
+1636 LGVPLVNTQGSG
-1648 TNATAS
+1648 TNATANI
-1654 FTVSGGAV
+1654 
-1662 TVANVE
+1662 TVASGIVTTAAVE
-1668 TNGGGYTVNDT
+1668 TNGGGYTLTDT
-1679 FTVAADDITV
+1679 FTVDADDITV
-1689 STLTGVTISGAGT
+1689 TTITGTTISGAGT
-1702 NYTNGT
+1702 GYTNGT
-1708 YTGVATTMTNTRDGN
+1708 YNGVATTMTNTRDGD
-1723 QGAGATL
+1723 QGTGAKL

-1735 GNQATGVV
+1735 GNQATGATITS
-1743 VNGAGTNYQVGDTL
+1743 GAGNSGTNYKVGDTL

-1763 VGGGAAGVLGTVTI
+1763 VGGAGAGVLGSVSI
-1777 PAVNVAVTV
+1777 YVA
-1786 GVDTVN
+1786 G
-1792 SQANGVFY
+1792 
-1800 LNGVESPSNFP
+1800 
-1811 LLKGVT
+1811 
-1817 YIFDQ
+1817 
-1822 SNSTNSS
+1822 
-1829 YNSQAH
+1829 
-1835 PLMFSTG
+1835 
-1842 DDGDHNGNGH
+1842 
-1852 YLDGVTYKLDGA
+1852 
-1864 VVNMAGYVSGFA
+1864 SGL
-1876 AATTSTAE
+1876 
-1884 FAVPSTAP
+1884 V
-1892 STLYYWCHS
+1892 
-1901 HTNQGDSIAVNSFS
+1901 
-1915 DGTTTGVNLTGGSGS
+1915 DGTTTGVALTGGSGS
-1930 SAQATVEVVG
+1930 GAQATVEVVSG
-1940 GIVTTITITDGG
+1940 AVTEVTITNGG
-1952 LGYSTTDTN
+1952 LGYATTDQN
-1961 LGLTGFTNLVLATG
+1961 IGLTGYSGVILYAA

-1981 GMEFTVSSISL
+1981 GMQFTVSSVSL

-1997 LDATAVLTGASSQ
+1997 LDASS
-2010 LQVGNVGTGS
+2010 LITGS
-2020 GGASGQATLTVNNGA
+2020 GTSLTIGTVASGSGGSSGQATLVVNNGA
-2035 VISVVIT
+2035 VESAVVT
-2042 DGGSGFSIGDT
+2042 NGGTGYSIGDT
-2053 IRVNDVDMLYTD
+2053 LRVNDADMLYTD
-2065 AGGAQLTSAV
+2065 AGGQQLTSAT
-2075 PTTQM
+2075 PTQQM
-2080 VLTITQVGTVT
+2080 LLTITQVGSVT

-2098 GEGYKAND
+2098 GEGYKATD
-2106 VLTTSNAN
+2106 VLTAAN
-2114 LGGTGSGFT
+2114 SQLGGTGSGFT
-2123 LTVNSVITESTIQI
+2123 LTIDSIITETTVEI
-2137 DEKLGSITLKQLDA
+2137 DEKLGSITVKQLDA

-2166 INKTTAGNFVL
+2166 INKTTAGNLLL

-2199 TAARPAGVSGMM
+2199 TATRPAGVSGMM

-2280 IDYTDLNGIT
+2280 IDYTDLDGVN

-2295 TAVVSPYAATT
+2295 TAVVSPFAVST
-2306 FDGSSSSVVDVNA
+2306 FDGSSASIVNVDA

-2324 PSHNLTQGVIV
+2324 PSHNLTQGVVV
-2335 TYLGVGGD
+2335 TYAQGAGGSA
-2343 IGGLTSSQDYHVEVV
+2343 IGGLTDAQNYHVEVV
-2358 DANTIKLAANAVD
+2358 DGNTIKLAANAVD
-2371 LANDNF
+2371 LANDSF
-2377 INFLSL
+2377 INFSVV
-2383 GGASG
+2383 GSG
-2388 QTLTPDPST
+2388 TAHTFTPDSTT

-2402 YYYGDNVY
+2402 YYYGNNVY
-2410 AITGTG
+2410 GVTGTG
-2416 TFDASAANF
+2416 TFDSSASNF
-2425 PTHTTGEVANGTAQL
+2425 PSHTTGAVANGSAEL

-2452 SGKDINNIVET
+2452 NGKDINNIVET
-2463 FGINTGSLRFSS
+2463 FGINSGSLRFSS
-2475 TASNAIINSNK
+2475 TATNAIINSNK
-2486 NSLDFGFD
+2486 DSLDFGFD

-2506 TGGIFVNTGYAAGT
+2506 TGGIFVNTGYVAGT

-2535 LKDTKV
+2535 LKDTKI
-2541 LTVEATLDTSVGN
+2541 LSAEATLDTSVGN
-2554 STSLGFKPYTE
+2554 STSLAFKPYTE
-2565 GYSGK
+2565 GFSGK
-2570 FMVEIKDNSTTP
+2570 FMVEIKDNSATP

-2622 ANNITL
+2622 SNNITL

-2634 SSSTVVYTVKA
+2634 GSSTVVYTVKA

>member
-18 QVADLRSNEIAL
+18 QVSDLRSNEIAL

-44 VEELLNGAPNDET
+44 VEELLNGVPNDET
-57 IITSMFVQS
+57 IITSMFSQS
-66 ITDGVGNT
+66 MTDGVGNT
-74 WFVSKNGTD
+74 WYVSKNGTD

-92 LNTAAQNTNQWGATE
+92 LNTAANNTNQWGATE
-107 GTAFATIKYA
+107 NTAFATIKYA
-117 MTYAQSG
+117 MTYASSG
-124 DVINVSAGEYEEI
+124 DVIEVSPGEYEEI
-137 FPLEIPAGVAVRG
+137 FPLEIPQGVAVRG

-161 TGTNQLDAFLM
+161 TGTNNKDAFQM

-180 LTIKDYFYNSSNDTG
+180 LTVKDYFYDSSGDTG
-195 YAFKLKTSYNVATEG
+195 YAFKLKTNYNVATEG

-220 ITKGSVTSASDP
+220 LTKGSVTSASDP

-241 RGALIDGAVVSTASS
+241 RGALIDGAVVSTSSS

-301 TGGTGFAGQGKI
+301 PGGTGFAGQGKI

-318 GVTGTFNVGNVI
+318 GITGTFNAADTI
-330 TLRNSGGTIIAQGTI
+330 TLRNAAGTTIATGTIA
-345 SGNDGTYIT
+345 GNDGTYVT
-354 IDGQGSGEFVEAA
+354 INGQGTGEFVEAA
-367 ASTDGKTITVNG
+367 ASTDGKSITVQG
-379 DAQLSTT
+379 DTQLSTT
-386 EKKFGTASILFDGT
+386 EKKFGTASVLFDGT
-400 GDNLALATSSDF
+400 GDYLELATSSDF

-418 FAVETFIRPT
+418 YAIEAFVHPT
-428 AITVLDTVFDFRTA
+428 TIAAGKIFDFRTA
-442 NPEVALL
+442 SPDVAAL
-449 ISINSSG
+449 IDMDGSG
-456 GIEVN
+456 TIRLN

-467 ITGGTLTINT
+467 ITGGTLTVNT
-477 WAHIAVSRVS
+477 WTHIAVSRVS

-500 SAYTDSNDYGNTKPL
+500 SPYTDSNNYGNTKPL
-515 RIGSA
+515 KIGANFNGADA
-520 FDGGNAFAGYI
+520 FTGYI

-542 YANAASITVPTA
+542 YANAASITLPTA
-554 AFTPDVNTSLLVHAD
+554 AFVADVNTSLLIHAD

-574 TEILDGGITSQDIQS
+574 TQILDGGITSQDIQS
-589 STGGTAQFITLAD
+589 SSGGVAQFITLAD

-645 GADQSNDISNVLQAN
+645 GADQSNDISNVTQAN

-670 LFTSMDQNGDFRV
+670 LYTSMDQNGDFRV

-722 LPTSITVGNLGFS
+722 LPTSITVGTLGFS
-735 GSQIINNTSNGIEL
+735 GSQIINNSSNGIEL

-790 TFGFNDSRK
+790 TLGFNNSRK
-799 LQIGDENNSLVNFG
+799 FQIGDENNSLVNFG
-813 VSESNIGSLTIVA
+813 ISESNIGSLTIA
-826 NGSNYAPGQYATPTT
+826 SNGSNYAPGQHSTPTT
-841 GGAGTGATLN
+841 GGAGSGATLSFE
-851 VEIPPFT
+851 VTPFT
-858 VNITNKGSGFQ
+858 LNITNTGNGWD
-869 PAALQ
+869 PAVTQL
-874 QEDIQNTSGNGT
+874 ETISNTSGNGS
-886 GGVINITTYGIEEG
+886 GGQINIETYGIEDG
-900 QIAAGS
+900 QIVAGS
-906 GYYGPYEYSA
+906 GYFGAYEYNN
-916 VPLAGGNGTNAS
+916 VPLQGGNGSNAT
-928 ANINVSAGGNVTD
+928 ANLTVSAGGNVTD
-941 ITIISH
+941 IAIISH
-947 GDGYNNGDVLTV
+947 GNGYNAGDVLTV

-978 GAGFSWTLNEQPGSV
+978 GSGFSWTIGAQPGSV
-993 KSAVPQYV
+993 KTATPQYI
-1001 PTWGGF
+1001 PTWSGI

-1013 VISCT
+1013 VISAP
-1018 DTVGSGT
+1018 DSVGSGA
-1025 NFSATVNAVGVPES
+1025 NFSATVTAVGVPET
-1039 IAIGNTGN
+1039 IALGNTGN

-1063 TVPIQGTPWVATIDG
+1063 TAPVQGTPWVATVEG
-1078 IFGYIDYD
+1078 IFNYIDYD
-1086 IKVLP
+1086 VKVLP

-1101 YIDKRDGNG
+1101 WIDLKDGNG
-1110 FVEHPDITFERGY
+1110 FVEHPDIIFERGY
-1123 VYSFIFTDSGAGTH
+1123 VYSFIFTDAGAGTH
-1137 PVHLSTTEDG
+1137 PIHLSTSEDG
-1147 THGGGTRYTTNVRNY
+1147 THSGGTRYTTNVRDY
-1162 YDGNGVLNG
+1162 YDANGLLNG
-1171 YQYVITDV
+1171 YQFIITDV
-1179 TPTTLYYY
+1179 TPTNLYYY
-1187 CEIHPNMAGAS
+1187 CEIHPNMSGAS

-1206 GGTFGSGIVADVA
+1206 SGTFGNGAAADVA
-1219 TLNRAQNILL
+1219 TLNRAQNVLL
-1229 NTDGTATYQGNL
+1229 NTDGTGTFQGNL

-1317 IKGDILFNPT
+1317 IKGDVLFNPT

-1369 RLHNTGDAFLASTQN
+1369 RLHNTGDAFLASTLG
-1384 ETLHVGRDQET
+1384 ETLHVNRDQET
-1395 YTSPANIVLDVNGNA
+1395 YTTPTGIVLDVNGNA
-1410 SINGY
+1410 AFTGY
-1415 VETVSGSDTS
+1415 VDVIEGDETN
-1425 PSFRFSTSSVTG
+1425 PSLRFATSSVVG
-1437 LYSHNDGSS
+1437 LYSHNVSGSEY
-1446 FGVSFTNESGN
+1446 GVAFTNESGN

-1470 NAEFIATSLDQ
+1470 NAEWISTIIDQ
-1481 TTVFGGSG
+1481 TTVVGGSG
-1489 YTLGQYSSVAL
+1489 YVPGQYNSVTL
-1500 TGGSGDG
+1500 TGGSGSG
-1507 FIGAVTV
+1507 FIGSLTV

-1533 NVNLTSISN
+1533 NVNLTAIST
-1542 APSGALQTI
+1542 ALAGALQTI
-1551 NIISGGSDYVTGT
+1551 TIVNSGSDFVTGT
-1564 YTNVPVVGGS
+1564 YTNVPVIGGS
-1574 GSSGTVDV
+1574 GSSGTVDI
-1582 TVSGGGISQIVPNVV
+1582 TVSGGGITQIVPNVV
-1597 GSGYSAGES
+1597 GSGYSQGES
-1606 ISVSTSDIGGS
+1606 ISVSTSNIGGS
-1617 QLTGISINNGGTGY
+1617 QLSGVTITNGGSNY

-1636 IGIPLVNTSGSG
+1636 LGVPLVNTQGSG
-1648 TNATAS
+1648 TNATANI
-1654 FTVSGGAV
+1654 
-1662 TVANVE
+1662 TVASGVVTTAAVE
-1668 TNGGGYTVNDT
+1668 TNGGGYTLTDT
-1679 FTVAADDITV
+1679 FTVDADDITV
-1689 STLTGVTISGAGT
+1689 TTVTGTTISGAGT
-1702 NYTNGT
+1702 GYTNGT
-1708 YTGVATTMTNTRDGN
+1708 YNGVATTMTNTRDGD
-1723 QGAGATL
+1723 QGTGAKL

-1735 GNQATGVV
+1735 GNQATAATITS
-1743 VNGAGTNYQVGDTL
+1743 GAGNSGTNYKVGDTL

-1763 VGGGAAGVLGTVTI
+1763 VGGAGAGVLGSVSI
-1777 PAVNVAVTV
+1777 YVA
-1786 GVDTVN
+1786 G
-1792 SQANGVFY
+1792 
-1800 LNGVESPSNFP
+1800 
-1811 LLKGVT
+1811 
-1817 YIFDQ
+1817 
-1822 SNSTNSS
+1822 
-1829 YNSQAH
+1829 
-1835 PLMFSTG
+1835 
-1842 DDGDHNGNGH
+1842 
-1852 YLDGVTYKLDGA
+1852 
-1864 VVNMAGYVSGFA
+1864 SGL
-1876 AATTSTAE
+1876 
-1884 FAVPSTAP
+1884 V
-1892 STLYYWCHS
+1892 
-1901 HTNQGDSIAVNSFS
+1901 
-1915 DGTTTGVNLTGGSGS
+1915 DGTTTGVALTGGSGS
-1930 SAQATVEVVG
+1930 GAQATVEVVSG
-1940 GIVTTITITDGG
+1940 AVTEVTITNGG
-1952 LGYSTTDTN
+1952 LGYATTDQN
-1961 LGLTGFTNLVLATG
+1961 IGLTGYSGVILYAA

-1981 GMEFTVSSISL
+1981 GMQFTVSSVSL

-1997 LDATAVLTGASSQ
+1997 LDASS
-2010 LQVGNVGTGS
+2010 LITGS
-2020 GGASGQATLTVNNGA
+2020 GTSLTIGTVASGSGGSSGQATLVATNGA
-2035 VISVVIT
+2035 IVSAVVT
-2042 DGGSGFSIGDT
+2042 NGGTGYSIGDT
-2053 IRVNDVDMLYTD
+2053 LRVNDADMLYTD
-2065 AGGAQLTSAV
+2065 AGGQQLTSAV
-2075 PTTQM
+2075 PSQQM
-2080 VLTITQVGTVT
+2080 LLTITQVGSVT
-2091 VVTAVDN
+2091 VVTPVDN
-2098 GEGYKAND
+2098 GEGYKATD
-2106 VLTTSNAN
+2106 VLTAAN
-2114 LGGTGSGFT
+2114 SQLGGTGSGFT
-2123 LTVNSVITESTIQI
+2123 LTIDSIITETTVEI
-2137 DEKLGSITLKQLDA
+2137 DEKLGSITVKQLDA

-2166 INKTTAGNFVL
+2166 INKTTAGNLLL

-2199 TAARPAGVSGMM
+2199 TATRPAGVSGMM

-2280 IDYTDLNGIT
+2280 IDYTDLDGVN

-2295 TAVVSPYAATT
+2295 TAVVSPFAVST
-2306 FDGSSSSVVDVNA
+2306 FDGSSSSVVDVTA

-2324 PSHNLTQGVIV
+2324 PSHNLTQGVVV
-2335 TYLGVGGD
+2335 TYAQGAGGSA
-2343 IGGLTSSQDYHVEVV
+2343 IGGLTDAQNYHVEVI
-2358 DANTIKLAANAVD
+2358 DGNTIKLSANAVD

-2377 INFLSL
+2377 INFSVL
-2383 GGASG
+2383 GSG
-2388 QTLTPDPST
+2388 TAHTFTPDSTT

-2402 YYYGDNVY
+2402 YYYGNNVY
-2410 AITGTG
+2410 GVTGTG
-2416 TFDASAANF
+2416 TFDSSASNF
-2425 PTHTTGEVANGTAQL
+2425 PSHTTGAVANGSAEL

-2452 SGKDINNIVET
+2452 NGKDINNIVET
-2463 FGINTGSLRFSS
+2463 FGINSGSLRFSS
-2475 TASNAIINSNK
+2475 TATNAIINSNK
-2486 NSLDFGFD
+2486 DSLDFGFD

-2506 TGGIFVNTGYAAGT
+2506 TGGIFVNTGYVAGT

-2541 LTVEATLDTSVGN
+2541 LTADATLDTSVGN
-2554 STSLGFKPYTE
+2554 STSLVFKPYTE
-2565 GYSGK
+2565 GFSGK

-2634 SSSTVVYTVKA
+2634 GSSTVVYTVKA

>member
-18 QVADLRSNEIAL
+18 LVSDLRSNEIAL

-44 VEELLNGAPNDET
+44 VEELLNGVPNDET
-57 IITSMFVQS
+57 IITSMFSQS
-66 ITDGVGNT
+66 MTDGVGNT
-74 WFVSKNGTD
+74 WYVSKNGTD

-92 LNTAAQNTNQWGATE
+92 LNTAANNTNQWGATE
-107 GTAFATIKYA
+107 NTAFATIKYA
-117 MTYAQSG
+117 MTYASSG
-124 DVINVSAGEYEEI
+124 DVIEVSAGEYEEI
-137 FPLEIPAGVAVRG
+137 FPLEIPQGVAVRG

-161 TGTNQLDAFLM
+161 TGTNNKDAFQM

-180 LTIKDYFYNSSNDTG
+180 LTVKDYFYDISGDTG
-195 YAFKLKTSYNVATEG
+195 YAFKLKNNYTITVEG

-220 ITKGSVTSASDP
+220 LTKGSVVSASDP

-241 RGALIDGAVVSTASS
+241 RGALIDGAVVSTSSS

-301 TGGTGFAGQGKI
+301 PGGTGFAGQGKI

-318 GVTGTFNVGNVI
+318 GVTGTFNAADTI
-330 TLRNSGGTIIAQGTI
+330 TLRNAAGTTIATGTIA
-345 SGNDGTYIT
+345 GNDGTYVT
-354 IDGQGSGEFVEAA
+354 INGQGTGEFVEAA
-367 ASTDGKTITVNG
+367 ASTDGKSITVQG
-379 DAQLSTT
+379 DTQLSTT
-386 EKKFGTASILFDGT
+386 EKKFGTASVLFDGT
-400 GDNLALATSSDF
+400 GDYLELATSSDF

-418 FAVETFIRPT
+418 YAIEAFVHPT
-428 AITVLDTVFDFRTA
+428 TIAAGKIFDFRTA
-442 NPEVALL
+442 SPDVAAL
-449 ISINSSG
+449 IDMDGSG
-456 GIEVN
+456 TIRLN

-467 ITGGTLTINT
+467 ITGGTLTVNT
-477 WAHIAVSRVS
+477 WTHIAVSRVS

-500 SAYTDSNDYGNTKPL
+500 SPYTDSNNYGNTKPL
-515 RIGSA
+515 KIGANFNGADA
-520 FDGGNAFAGYI
+520 FTGYI

-542 YANAASITVPTA
+542 YANAASITLPTA
-554 AFTPDVNTSLLVHAD
+554 AFVADVNTSLLIHAD

-574 TEILDGGITSQDIQS
+574 TQILDGGITSQDIQS
-589 STGGTAQFITLAD
+589 SSGGVAQFITLAD

-645 GADQSNDISNVLQAN
+645 GADQSNDISNVTQAN

-670 LFTSMDQNGDFRV
+670 LYTSMDQNGDFRV

-722 LPTSITVGNLGFS
+722 LPTSITVGTLGFS
-735 GSQIINNTSNGIEL
+735 GSQIINNSSNGIEL

-790 TFGFNDSRK
+790 TLGFNNSRK
-799 LQIGDENNSLVNFG
+799 FQIGDENNSLVNIG
-813 VSESNIGSLTIVA
+813 VSESNIGSLTIA
-826 NGSNYAPGQYATPTT
+826 SNGSNYAPGQHATPTT
-841 GGAGTGATLN
+841 GGAGSGATLN
-851 VEIPPFT
+851 FEVSPFT
-858 VNITNKGSGFQ
+858 LNITNTGSGWD
-869 PAALQ
+869 PAVTQL
-874 QEDIQNTSGNGT
+874 ETISNTSGNGS
-886 GGVINITTYGIEEG
+886 GGEINIETYGIEDG
-900 QIAAGS
+900 QIGAGS
-906 GYYGPYEYSA
+906 GYFGAYEYNN
-916 VPLAGGNGTNAS
+916 VPLQGGNGSNAT
-928 ANINVSAGGNVTD
+928 ANLTVSAGGNVTD
-941 ITIISH
+941 IAIISH
-947 GDGYNNGDVLTV
+947 GNGYNAGDVLTV

-978 GAGFSWTLNEQPGSV
+978 GSGFSWTINAQPGSV
-993 KSAVPQYV
+993 KTATPQFI
-1001 PTWGGF
+1001 PTWSGF
-1007 GYRIGD
+1007 GYRVGD
-1013 VISCT
+1013 VISAP
-1018 DTVGSGT
+1018 DSVGSGA
-1025 NFSATVNAVGVPES
+1025 NFSATITAVGVPET
-1039 IAIGNTGN
+1039 IALGNTGN

-1063 TVPIQGTPWVATIDG
+1063 TAPVQGTPWVSTVEG
-1078 IFGYIDYD
+1078 IFNYIDYD
-1086 IKVLP
+1086 VKVLP
-1091 ATDPTLGNSY
+1091 ATDPSLGNSY
-1101 YIDKRDGNG
+1101 WFDLKDGNG

-1123 VYSFIFTDSGAGTH
+1123 VYSFIFTDAGAGTH
-1137 PVHLSTTEDG
+1137 PIHLSTSEDG
-1147 THGGGTRYTTNVRNY
+1147 THTGGTRYTTNVRDY
-1162 YDGNGVLNG
+1162 YDANGLLNG
-1171 YQYVITDV
+1171 YQYIITDV
-1179 TPTTLYYY
+1179 TPTNLYYY
-1187 CEIHPNMAGAS
+1187 CEIHPNMSGAS

-1206 GGTFGSGIVADVA
+1206 SGTFGNGAAVDVA
-1219 TLNRAQNILL
+1219 TLNRAQNVLL
-1229 NTDGTATYQGNL
+1229 NTDGTGTFQGNL

-1317 IKGDILFNPT
+1317 IKGDVLFNPT
-1327 YAAPTPPAT
+1327 YAAATPPAT

-1369 RLHNTGDAFLASTQN
+1369 RLHNTGDAFLASTLG
-1384 ETLHVGRDQET
+1384 ETLHVNRDQET
-1395 YTSPANIVLDVNGNA
+1395 YTTPTGIVLDVNGNA
-1410 SINGY
+1410 AFTGY
-1415 VETVSGSDTS
+1415 VDVIEGAETS
-1425 PSFRFSTSSVTG
+1425 PSLRFATSSVVG
-1437 LYSHNDGSS
+1437 LYSHNVSGSEY
-1446 FGVSFTNESGN
+1446 GVAFTNESGN

-1470 NAEFIATSLDQ
+1470 NAEWISTIIDQ
-1481 TTVFGGSG
+1481 TTVVGGSG
-1489 YTLGQYSSVAL
+1489 YVPGQYNSVSL
-1500 TGGSGDG
+1500 TGGSGSG
-1507 FIGAVTV
+1507 FIGSLTV

-1533 NVNLTSISN
+1533 NVNLTAIST
-1542 APSGALQTI
+1542 ALAGALQTI
-1551 NIISGGSDYVTGT
+1551 TIVNSGSDFVTGT
-1564 YTNVPVVGGS
+1564 YTNVPVIGGS
-1574 GSSGTVDV
+1574 GSSGTVDI
-1582 TVSGGGISQIVPNVV
+1582 TVSGGGITQIVPNVV
-1597 GSGYSAGES
+1597 GSGYSQGES
-1606 ISVSTSDIGGS
+1606 ISVSTSNIGGS
-1617 QLTGISINNGGTGY
+1617 QLSSVTITNGGSNYT
-1631 SDGTY
+1631 DGTY
-1636 IGIPLVNTSGSG
+1636 LGVPLVNTQGSG
-1648 TNATAS
+1648 TNATANI
-1654 FTVSGGAV
+1654 
-1662 TVANVE
+1662 TVASGIVTTAAVE
-1668 TNGGGYTVNDT
+1668 TNGGGYTLTDT
-1679 FTVAADDITV
+1679 FTVDADDITV
-1689 STLTGVTISGAGT
+1689 TTITGTTISGAGT
-1702 NYTNGT
+1702 GYTNGT
-1708 YTGVATTMTNTRDGN
+1708 YNGVATTMTNTRDGD
-1723 QGAGATL
+1723 QGTGAKL

-1735 GNQATGVV
+1735 GNQATGATITS
-1743 VNGAGTNYQVGDTL
+1743 GAGNSGTNYKVGDTL

-1763 VGGGAAGVLGTVTI
+1763 VGGAGAGVLGSVSI
-1777 PAVNVAVTV
+1777 YVA
-1786 GVDTVN
+1786 G
-1792 SQANGVFY
+1792 
-1800 LNGVESPSNFP
+1800 
-1811 LLKGVT
+1811 
-1817 YIFDQ
+1817 
-1822 SNSTNSS
+1822 
-1829 YNSQAH
+1829 
-1835 PLMFSTG
+1835 
-1842 DDGDHNGNGH
+1842 
-1852 YLDGVTYKLDGA
+1852 
-1864 VVNMAGYVSGFA
+1864 SGL
-1876 AATTSTAE
+1876 
-1884 FAVPSTAP
+1884 V
-1892 STLYYWCHS
+1892 
-1901 HTNQGDSIAVNSFS
+1901 
-1915 DGTTTGVNLTGGSGS
+1915 DGTTTGVALTGGSGS
-1930 SAQATVEVVG
+1930 GAQATVEVVSG
-1940 GIVTTITITDGG
+1940 AVTEVTITNGG
-1952 LGYSTTDTN
+1952 LGYATTDQN
-1961 LGLTGFTNLVLATG
+1961 IGLTGYSGVILYAA

-1981 GMEFTVSSISL
+1981 GMQFTVSSVSL

-1997 LDATAVLTGASSQ
+1997 LDASS
-2010 LQVGNVGTGS
+2010 LITGS
-2020 GGASGQATLTVNNGA
+2020 GTSLTIGTVASGSGGSSGQATLVVNNGA
-2035 VISVVIT
+2035 VESAVVT
-2042 DGGSGFSIGDT
+2042 NGGTGYSIGDT
-2053 IRVNDVDMLYTD
+2053 LRVNDADMLYTD
-2065 AGGAQLTSAV
+2065 AGGQQLTSAT
-2075 PTTQM
+2075 PTQQM
-2080 VLTITQVGTVT
+2080 LLTITQVGSVT

-2098 GEGYKAND
+2098 GEGYKATD
-2106 VLTTSNAN
+2106 VLTAAN
-2114 LGGTGSGFT
+2114 SQLGGTGSGFT
-2123 LTVNSVITESTIQI
+2123 LTIDSIITETTVEI
-2137 DEKLGSITLKQLDA
+2137 DEKLGSITVKQLDA

-2166 INKTTAGNFVL
+2166 INKTTAGNLLL

-2199 TAARPAGVSGMM
+2199 TATRPAGVSGMM

-2280 IDYTDLNGIT
+2280 IDYTDLDGVN

-2295 TAVVSPYAATT
+2295 TAVVSPFAVST
-2306 FDGSSSSVVDVNA
+2306 FDGSSASIVNVDA

-2324 PSHNLTQGVIV
+2324 PSHNLTQGVVV
-2335 TYLGVGGD
+2335 TYAQGAGGSA
-2343 IGGLTSSQDYHVEVV
+2343 IGGLTDAQNYHVEVI
-2358 DANTIKLAANAVD
+2358 DGNTIKLAANAVD
-2371 LANDNF
+2371 LANDSF
-2377 INFLSL
+2377 INFSVV
-2383 GGASG
+2383 GSG
-2388 QTLTPDPST
+2388 TAHTFTPDSTT

-2402 YYYGDNVY
+2402 YYYGNNVY
-2410 AITGTG
+2410 GVTGTG
-2416 TFDASAANF
+2416 TFDSSASNF
-2425 PTHTTGEVANGTAQL
+2425 PSHTTGAVANGSAEL

-2452 SGKDINNIVET
+2452 NGKDINNIVET
-2463 FGINTGSLRFSS
+2463 FGINSGSLRFSS
-2475 TASNAIINSNK
+2475 TATNAIINSNK
-2486 NSLDFGFD
+2486 DSLDFGFD

-2506 TGGIFVNTGYAAGT
+2506 TGGIFVNTGYVAGT

-2541 LTVEATLDTSVGN
+2541 LTADATLDTSVGN
-2554 STSLGFKPYTE
+2554 STSLVFKPYTE
-2565 GYSGK
+2565 GFSGK
-2570 FMVEIKDNSTTP
+2570 FMVEIKDNSATP

-2634 SSSTVVYTVKA
+2634 GSSTVVYTVKA

>member
-12 TPNSKP
+12 TLNSKP
-18 QVADLRSNEIAL
+18 QVADLRNNEIAL

-124 DVINVSAGEYEEI
+124 DVIEVSAGEYEEI

-180 LTIKDYFYNSSNDTG
+180 LTVKDYFYNSSNDTG
-195 YAFKLKTSYNVATEG
+195 YAFKLKNNYNVATEG
-210 RRPYIKGVSV
+210 RRPYIKGVSI

-301 TGGTGFAGQGKI
+301 PGGTGFAGQGKI

-318 GVTGTFNVGNVI
+318 GITGTFNVGNVI

-354 IDGQGSGEFVEAA
+354 IDGQGTGEFVEAT
-367 ASTDGKTITVNG
+367 ASIDGKSITVQG
-379 DAQLSTT
+379 DTQLSTA
-386 EKKFGTASILFDGT
+386 EKKFGTASVLFDGT
-400 GDNLALATSSDF
+400 GDYLELATSSDF

-418 FAVETFIRPT
+418 YAIEAFVHPT
-428 AITVLDTVFDFRTA
+428 TIAAGKIFDFRTA
-442 NPEVALL
+442 SPDVAAL
-449 ISINSSG
+449 IDMDGSG
-456 GIEVN
+456 TIRLN

-467 ITGGTLTINT
+467 ITGGTLTVNT

-515 RIGSA
+515 KIGANFNGADA
-520 FDGGNAFAGYI
+520 FTGYI
-531 DEIRISKGAAR
+531 DEIRISKGVAR

-554 AFTPDVNTSLLVHAD
+554 AFVADVNTSLLIHAD

-670 LFTSMDQNGDFRV
+670 LYTSMDQNGDFRV

-735 GSQIINNTSNGIEL
+735 GSQIINNSSNGIEL

-777 DTDYVETSGGSPL
+777 DTDYTETSGGSPL

-813 VSESNIGSLTIVA
+813 ISESKIGSLTVA
-826 NGSNYAPGQYATPTT
+826 SNGSNYAPGQHATPTT
-841 GGAGTGATLN
+841 GGAGSGATLN
-851 VEIPPFT
+851 FEITPFT
-858 VNITNKGSGFQ
+858 VNITNRGSGWE
-869 PAALQ
+869 PAGTQL
-874 QEDIQNTSGNGT
+874 ETISNTSGNGS
-886 GGVINITTYGIEEG
+886 GGQINITTYGIEEG
-900 QIAAGS
+900 AIAPGS
-906 GYYGPYEYSA
+906 GYYGPYEYNN
-916 VPLAGGNGTNAS
+916 VPLEGGNGSNAT
-928 ANINVSAGGNVTD
+928 ANINVSAGGVVND

-947 GDGYNNGDVLTV
+947 GNGYNNGDVLTV
-959 LNSDMTY
+959 LNSNLTY

-978 GAGFSWTLNEQPGSV
+978 GAGFSWTIQAQPGSV
-993 KSAVPQYV
+993 KEAVPQYI
-1001 PTWGGF
+1001 PDWTGF

-1013 VISCT
+1013 VISAPDSIGT
-1018 DTVGSGT
+1018 GS
-1025 NFSATVNAVGVPES
+1025 NFSATVTAVGVPET
-1039 IAIGNTGN
+1039 IALGNTGN
-1047 GYNVTD
+1047 GYNVGD
-1053 RLEPTFSIDT
+1053 RLEPTFNIDT
-1063 TVPIQGTPWVATIDG
+1063 STPVAGTPWVAEVEG
-1078 IFGYIDYD
+1078 IFNYITYN
-1086 IKVLP
+1086 VQVNP
-1091 ATDPTLGNSY
+1091 AGDPNLANSY
-1101 YIDKRDGNG
+1101 YIDKGDGNG
-1110 FVEHPDITFERGY
+1110 YVEHPDITFERGY
-1123 VYSFIFTDSGAGTH
+1123 VYSFVFTDAGAGTH
-1137 PVHLSTTEDG
+1137 PIHLSTTEDG
-1147 THGGGTRYTTNVRNY
+1147 THGGGTRYTTNVRNH
-1162 YDGNGVLNG
+1162 YDANGVLDG
-1171 YQYVITDV
+1171 YQYIITDT
-1179 TPTTLYYY
+1179 TPTNLYYY

-1206 GGTFGSGIVADVA
+1206 SGVFGSGAAVDIA
-1219 TLNRAQNILL
+1219 TLTRSQNVLL
-1229 NTDGTATYQGNL
+1229 KTDGTGTFAANL
-1241 TTPSQ
+1241 STPSQ
-1246 TCTGT
+1246 TCSGT

-1415 VETVSGSDTS
+1415 VETVSGSETS

-1470 NAEFIATSLDQ
+1470 NAEFIATVLDQ
-1481 TTVFGGSG
+1481 TTLVGGSG
-1489 YTLGQYSSVAL
+1489 YTVGQYNSVQL

-1514 AFDTTITT
+1514 AFDTAITT

-1606 ISVSTSDIGGS
+1606 ISVATSDIGGS

-1668 TNGGGYTVNDT
+1668 SNGGGYTVSDT

-1708 YTGVATTMTNTRDGN
+1708 YTGVATTMTNTRDGA
-1723 QGAGATL
+1723 QGTGATL

-1735 GNQATGVV
+1735 GNQATAVS

-1757 EVSVTD
+1757 GVSVTD
-1763 VGGGAAGVLGTVTI
+1763 VGGGAAGVLGSVTI
-1777 PAVNVAVTV
+1777 PSVNVAVTV

-1852 YLDGVTYKLDGA
+1852 YLEGVTYKLDGA

-1876 AATTSTAE
+1876 AATTRVAE
-1884 FAVPSTAP
+1884 FAVPSSAP

-1997 LDATAVLTGASSQ
+1997 LDATAVLTGGSSQ
-2010 LQVGNVGTGS
+2010 LQVGNVGTGT
-2020 GGASGQATLTVNNGA
+2020 GGNSGQATLTVNNGA
-2035 VISVVIT
+2035 VTGVVIT
-2042 DGGSGFSIGDT
+2042 TAGTGYSIGDT

-2080 VLTITQVGTVT
+2080 VLTITQIGSVT
-2091 VVTAVDN
+2091 VVTPVDN
-2098 GEGYKAND
+2098 GEGYKVND
-2106 VLTTSNAN
+2106 VLTTANSN
-2114 LGGTGSGFT
+2114 LGGTGSGFS
-2123 LTVNSVITESTIQI
+2123 LTVDSVITETTVEI
-2137 DEKLGSITLKQLDA
+2137 DEKLGSITVKQLDA

-2166 INKTTAGNFVL
+2166 ISKTTAGNLIL

-2186 IGGTQAFIVPVGN
+2186 IGGTQAVIVPVGD
-2199 TAARPAGVSGMM
+2199 TANRPAGVSGMM

-2245 ELNTADDDDTFRFFN
+2245 ELN
-2260 AAVNTIILDKDKYI
+2260 
-2274 LNNVDE
+2274 
-2280 IDYTDLNGIT
+2280 
-2290 LWVEG
+2290 
-2295 TAVVSPYAATT
+2295 
-2306 FDGSSSSVVDVNA
+2306 
-2319 ETITL
+2319 
-2324 PSHNLTQGVIV
+2324 
-2335 TYLGVGGD
+2335 
-2343 IGGLTSSQDYHVEVV
+2343 
-2358 DANTIKLAANAVD
+2358 
-2371 LANDNF
+2371 
-2377 INFLSL
+2377 LSL
-2383 GGASG
+2383 
-2388 QTLTPDPST
+2388 
-2397 VVDIL
+2397 
-2402 YYYGDNVY
+2402 
-2410 AITGTG
+2410 
-2416 TFDASAANF
+2416 
-2425 PTHTTGEVANGTAQL
+2425 
-2440 TWRRTR
+2440 
-2446 FSSPVF
+2446 
-2452 SGKDINNIVET
+2452 
-2463 FGINTGSLRFSS
+2463 
-2475 TASNAIINSNK
+2475 
-2486 NSLDFGFD
+2486 
-2494 NTGDKVLFGATK
+2494 
-2506 TGGIFVNTGYAAGT
+2506 
-2520 TSNTEILDYELKEFT
+2520 
-2535 LKDTKV
+2535 
-2541 LTVEATLDTSVGN
+2541 
-2554 STSLGFKPYTE
+2554 
-2565 GYSGK
+2565 
-2570 FMVEIKDNSTTP
+2570 
-2582 KRQFSEISFLCTSD
+2582 
-2596 GASIIFTEVSKIYT
+2596 
-2610 DVVLCDVSVDIV
+2610 
-2622 ANNITL
+2622 
-2628 LVQDSQ
+2628 
-2634 SSSTVVYTVKA
+2634 
-2645 IHNSILA
+2645 IHI